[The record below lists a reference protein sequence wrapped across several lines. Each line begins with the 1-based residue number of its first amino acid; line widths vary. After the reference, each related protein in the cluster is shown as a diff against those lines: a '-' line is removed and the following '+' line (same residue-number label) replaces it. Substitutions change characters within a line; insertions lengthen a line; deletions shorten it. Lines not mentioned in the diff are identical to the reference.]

1 MRKLVYRYLWFTIGV
16 IINSFG
22 VAIITKAALGT
33 SPISSVPYVLSLRFP
48 WSLGQ
53 FTFVMNL
60 LFIAAQVVLRG
71 RKFPPIQL
79 LQIVV
84 NLVFS
89 AFIDV
94 GMKALWW
101 FEPSS
106 LPVKLIALVIG
117 CAVLGFGISVEVA
130 PDALLV
136 PGEGVVGAI
145 TDRTGKRFGSVKI
158 LFDVTL
164 VIIALILSF
173 IFFRGINGLGLGT
186 IVSALIVGRFVN
198 LYNARLPLIPR
209 IRMLR
214 AVAVPA
220 DAAPADAEPAQEET
234 ASSAASEE

>member
-1 MRKLVYRYLWFTIGV
+1 MRKLVYRYVWFTIGV

-33 SPISSVPYVLSLRFP
+33 SPISSVPYVLSLEFP

-60 LFIAAQVVLRG
+60 FFIAAQVVLRG

-106 LPVKLIALVIG
+106 LPVKLVALVLG
-117 CAVLGFGISVEVA
+117 CAVLGCGISIEVA

-158 LFDVTL
+158 VFDVTL

-198 LYNARLPLIPR
+198 LFNAHFPLIAR

-214 AVAVPA
+214 AVMVPEQEMAAA
-220 DAAPADAEPAQEET
+220 D
-234 ASSAASEE
+234 SAAEQMENEVQK

>member
-1 MRKLVYRYLWFTIGV
+1 MEWEEDILRNWVYRYLWFTIGV
-16 IINSFG
+16 IINAFG

-71 RKFPPIQL
+71 RKFPPVQF

-94 GMKALWW
+94 GMQALAW
-101 FEPSS
+101 FEPDT
-106 LPVKLIALVIG
+106 LPVKLVALVLG
-117 CAVLGFGISVEVA
+117 CAVLGCGISIEVA

-145 TDRTGKRFGSVKI
+145 TDRTGKRFGSVKVV
-158 LFDVTL
+158 FDVTL
-164 VIIALILSF
+164 VTIALCLSF
-173 IFFRGINGLGLGT
+173 WFFHGLNGLGLGT
-186 IVSALIVGRFVN
+186 VVSALLVGRFVN
-198 LYNARLPLIPR
+198 LFNAHLPLISR
-209 IRMLR
+209 IRLLR
-214 AVAVPA
+214 AVPVQ
-220 DAAPADAEPAQEET
+220 QEKE
-234 ASSAASEE
+234 

>member
-1 MRKLVYRYLWFTIGV
+1 MRKLVYRYVWFTIGV

-33 SPISSVPYVLSLRFP
+33 SPISSVPYVLSLEFP

-60 LFIAAQVVLRG
+60 FFIAAQVVLRG

-106 LPVKLIALVIG
+106 LPVKLVALVLG
-117 CAVLGFGISVEVA
+117 CAVLGCGISIEVA

-158 LFDVTL
+158 VFDVTL

-198 LYNARLPLIPR
+198 LFNAHFPLIAR

-214 AVAVPA
+214 AVMVPEQEMAAA
-220 DAAPADAEPAQEET
+220 D
-234 ASSAASEE
+234 SAAEHMENEVQK